1 MKCMNE
7 LIHSHRFQEAVVSRS
22 CRPAGTTSINLKQFH
37 AEKWCVGSAR
47 SALRNEAK
55 EAAKT
60 EVSDSILGQGSA
72 VATITACVPP
82 KVVTMHLLLPWD

>member
-1 MKCMNE
+1 M
-7 LIHSHRFQEAVVSRS
+7 
-22 CRPAGTTSINLKQFH
+22 KQFH

-55 EAAKT
+55 EAAKA
-60 EVSDSILGQGSA
+60 EALWEAQPQVFDSIVGQGSA
-72 VATITACVPP
+72 VATITARVPP